1 MSTPS
6 PQTRRAP
13 ARQRAGVDPATPSLR
28 DVAPVTHLFR
38 FVPGPVRLRGT
49 ARRLA
54 LVAAL
59 ASLVTGGLATAA
71 APALAAA
78 AAPPTVRHQP
88 MIRVVPQA
96 PTRTLNGEV
105 LTYNWS
111 GYALDE
117 GTYTGVS
124 ACWDVPAVPVTPLDT
139 YSSAWVG
146 IGGFSGGDTT
156 LIQTGTTEESYQGQ
170 VYYFAWTELLPA
182 EPALLFAV
190 TPGDTVCASIA
201 EQSAN
206 VWGIAIQDK
215 TGGGSYSSTT
225 IDYTSSESSAEWIM
239 ERPELCTGPLPADC
253 TLSTLADYGELTFT
267 AATVNG
273 GNPELTSADGIFMY
287 SDADQLISTP
297 STPNSSGNGF
307 NVAYGPVAPLAPLGQ
322 AGTAGAYTPLKPFRL
337 CDTRSAASVGYT
349 TECTAHGALAA
360 GSTMTFAVTGQVVN
374 SESVP
379 DGAQAVVV
387 NLTAIDGSA
396 STFLT
401 MFPAG
406 SAVPTASNLNVGPGN
421 NEANLVVVALGT
433 GGELSLYNSQG
444 SIDVAV
450 DVEGYFAAPTGASG
464 TFHPIAPLRLCD
476 TRSGMDTACSG
487 TPLTAGAW
495 QKVVV
500 SGCPEGDPG
509 CSESVPSDGTAE
521 AVALNLTAVDGSSGT
536 YLSVVPPNGS
546 DACPTTTPSFSNLNV
561 GAAHNLP
568 NRVIVPLGPDQ
579 DVCVYNSLGTI
590 NYILD
595 INGWFGDGS
604 ESTPGALFYAVSP
617 LRLCDSRGAA
627 DVDYATEC
635 SGETLTQGDTLTI
648 PVAGVDGLPTA
659 AGANP
664 PVAVIANVTA
674 VNGTAGTLFTL
685 YPAGIALPLAS
696 DLNINASQNIPN
708 LVIVQLSSSG
718 AVDLFN
724 DLGTINAVVD
734 VAGWFQDPA

>member
-1 MSTPS
+1 MG
-6 PQTRRAP
+6 RGRILGF
-13 ARQRAGVDPATPSLR
+13 AGALTVVIGAYL
-28 DVAPVTHLFR
+28 
-38 FVPGPVRLRGT
+38 GT
-49 ARRLA
+49 ALPAAATGPSFNSIVISSRPVNGSLA
-54 LVAAL
+54 NGTTWTYCVQAEEAGTAVSGATVYLSFDDPSVASPAYGTDVPPGDT
-59 ASLVTGGLATAA
+59 SGPDGTTGGSAA
-71 APALAAA
+71 
-78 AAPPTVRHQP
+78 V
-88 MIRVVPQA
+88 
-96 PTRTLNGEV
+96 G
-105 LTYNWS
+105 
-111 GYALDE
+111 
-117 GTYTGVS
+117 
-124 ACWDVPAVPVTPLDT
+124 VTPLSATPTAFTTPTSSCTSGTGAILPDAIDVT
-139 YSSAWVG
+139 YTSP
-146 IGGFSGGDTT
+146 D
-156 LIQTGTTEESYQGQ
+156 
-170 VYYFAWTELLPA
+170 
-182 EPALLFAV
+182 
-190 TPGDTVCASIA
+190 IA
-201 EQSAN
+201 GSTNAGAPYP
-206 VWGIAIQDK
+206 VWGGRDWIAGQDNP
-215 TGGGSYSSTT
+215 TPTIPTAIAQYEFSPVTSYSFSTGAT
-225 IDYTSSESSAEWIM
+225 IAANAT
-239 ERPELCTGPLPADC
+239 LTTGQQVD
-253 TLSTLADYGELTFT
+253 FT
-267 AATVNG
+267 VQANDG
-273 GNPELTSADGIFMY
+273 G
-287 SDADQLISTP
+287 
-297 STPNSSGNGF
+297 
-307 NVAYGPVAPLAPLGQ
+307 GPVADASVLLWLSSAASPGGTVTAVGGAPPSGTFCTMGAPATLTSQSPSVSAVRCITNMSGQ
-322 AGTAGAYTPLKPFRL
+322 VSLVYTASSATTTVGIDDVTAQSHPTHAFSASTSYGYQAAGAYTPLKPFRL

>member
-1 MSTPS
+1 
-6 PQTRRAP
+6 
-13 ARQRAGVDPATPSLR
+13 V
-28 DVAPVTHLFR
+28 
-38 FVPGPVRLRGT
+38 
-49 ARRLA
+49 
-54 LVAAL
+54 
-59 ASLVTGGLATAA
+59 
-71 APALAAA
+71 
-78 AAPPTVRHQP
+78 
-88 MIRVVPQA
+88 
-96 PTRTLNGEV
+96 
-105 LTYNWS
+105 
-111 GYALDE
+111 
-117 GTYTGVS
+117 
-124 ACWDVPAVPVTPLDT
+124 
-139 YSSAWVG
+139 
-146 IGGFSGGDTT
+146 
-156 LIQTGTTEESYQGQ
+156 
-170 VYYFAWTELLPA
+170 
-182 EPALLFAV
+182 
-190 TPGDTVCASIA
+190 
-201 EQSAN
+201 
-206 VWGIAIQDK
+206 IQDK

-225 IDYTSSESSAEWIM
+225 IPYVSSEESAEWIM
-239 ERPELCTGPLPADC
+239 ERPELCSTPTDC
-253 TLSTLADYGELTFT
+253 SLSTLADYGELTFT
-267 AATVNG
+267 SATVNG
-273 GNPELTSADGIFMY
+273 SNPDLTSSEGGEMLNDTY
-287 SDADQLISTP
+287 TQVLSTP
-297 STPNSSGNGF
+297 SAPNSTGNGF

-322 AGTAGAYTPLKPFRL
+322 AGAAGAYTPLKPFRL
-337 CDTRSAASVGYT
+337 CDTRSAGSVGYT

-433 GGELSLYNSQG
+433 GGQLSLYNAQG
-444 SIDVAV
+444 SINVAV
-450 DVEGYFAAPTGASG
+450 DVEGYFAAPAGASG

-509 CSESVPSDGTAE
+509 CAASVPSDGTAE

-561 GAAHNLP
+561 GPAHNLP
-568 NRVIVPLGPDQ
+568 NRVIVPLGPEQ

-685 YPAGIALPLAS
+685 YPAGIALLLAS

-734 VAGWFQDPA
+734 VAGWFQDPS

>member
-360 GSTMTFAVTGQVVN
+360 GSTMTF
-374 SESVP
+374 
-379 DGAQAVVV
+379 
-387 NLTAIDGSA
+387 
-396 STFLT
+396 
-401 MFPAG
+401 
-406 SAVPTASNLNVGPGN
+406 
-421 NEANLVVVALGT
+421 
-433 GGELSLYNSQG
+433 
-444 SIDVAV
+444 
-450 DVEGYFAAPTGASG
+450 
-464 TFHPIAPLRLCD
+464 
-476 TRSGMDTACSG
+476 
-487 TPLTAGAW
+487 
-495 QKVVV
+495 
-500 SGCPEGDPG
+500 
-509 CSESVPSDGTAE
+509 
-521 AVALNLTAVDGSSGT
+521 
-536 YLSVVPPNGS
+536 
-546 DACPTTTPSFSNLNV
+546 
-561 GAAHNLP
+561 
-568 NRVIVPLGPDQ
+568 
-579 DVCVYNSLGTI
+579 
-590 NYILD
+590 
-595 INGWFGDGS
+595 
-604 ESTPGALFYAVSP
+604 
-617 LRLCDSRGAA
+617 
-627 DVDYATEC
+627 
-635 SGETLTQGDTLTI
+635 
-648 PVAGVDGLPTA
+648 
-659 AGANP
+659 
-664 PVAVIANVTA
+664 
-674 VNGTAGTLFTL
+674 
-685 YPAGIALPLAS
+685 
-696 DLNINASQNIPN
+696 
-708 LVIVQLSSSG
+708 
-718 AVDLFN
+718 
-724 DLGTINAVVD
+724 
-734 VAGWFQDPA
+734 